1 MTCLNMLT
9 PELMRKIRRIE
20 ITTKHLVS
28 DTFAGDY
35 HSVFK
40 GQGMEFDEVRP
51 YQPGDEVRSIDW
63 NVTARMGT
71 PFVRRYREE
80 RELSAMV
87 VVDASGSFDFGS
99 RGQLKRDLAAE
110 LVAVLS
116 FAATTNN
123 DKVGLLIF
131 TDQIELLI
139 PPRKGRSH
147 VLRLVREMLVFE
159 PQGRGTDVKLAL
171 DTINLILK
179 RRSVLFLISD
189 FLTDPEV
196 YRKAMSST
204 NRRHDVVAVDLYDPM
219 EEDIARVGMLALEDA
234 ETGEL
239 TWVDTNSRKWRES
252 FQRRVQRLESAKNQV
267 FSSLDVDRVKITTA
281 EDYVSGLTAFFKERS
296 RRVPR

>member
-1 MTCLNMLT
+1 
-9 PELMRKIRRIE
+9 MRKIRRIE

>member
-1 MTCLNMLT
+1 MLT

-20 ITTKHLVS
+20 ITTKHLVA

-51 YQPGDEVRSIDW
+51 YLPGDEVRSIDW

-80 RELSAMV
+80 RELSAMII
-87 VVDASGSFDFGS
+87 VDASGSFDFGS
-99 RGQLKRDLAAE
+99 RGQFKRDLAAE

-131 TDQIELLI
+131 TDRIELLI

-159 PQGRGTDVKLAL
+159 PEGRGTDVKLAL
-171 DTINLILK
+171 DTINLVLK

-196 YRKAMSST
+196 YRKPMAST
-204 NRRHDVVAVDLYDPM
+204 NRRHDVVVVDLYDPL
-219 EEDIARVGMLALEDA
+219 EEEIARVGLLALEDA

-239 TWVDTNSRKWRES
+239 KWVDTNSRKWRES
-252 FQRRVQRLESAKNQV
+252 FQRRVQRLENAKNQM
-267 FSSLDVDRVKITTA
+267 FTSLNVDRVKITTA
-281 EDYVSGLTAFFKERS
+281 EDYVAGLTAFFKERS
-296 RRVPR
+296 RRAPR

>member
-1 MTCLNMLT
+1 MLT

-267 FSSLDVDRVKITTA
+267 FSSLNVDRVKITTA

>member
-1 MTCLNMLT
+1 MLT

-20 ITTKHLVS
+20 ITTKHLVA

-51 YQPGDEVRSIDW
+51 YLPGDEVRSIDW

-80 RELSAMV
+80 RELSAMI
-87 VVDASGSFDFGS
+87 VVDASGSFDFGT
-99 RGQLKRDLAAE
+99 RGQFKRDLSAE

-131 TDQIELLI
+131 TDQIEMLI

-171 DTINLILK
+171 DTINLVLK

-189 FLTDPEV
+189 FLTDPDV
-196 YRKAMSST
+196 YRKAMAST
-204 NRRHDVVAVDLYDPM
+204 NRRHDVVAVDLCDPL
-219 EEDIARVGMLALEDA
+219 EEEFAKVGMLALEDA

-239 TWVDTNSRKWRES
+239 RWVDTSSRKWRDS
-252 FQRRVQRLESAKNQV
+252 FQRRVQRLENAKNEL
-267 FSSLDVDRVKITTA
+267 FTSLNVDRVKITTA

-296 RRVPR
+296 RKVPH

>member
-1 MTCLNMLT
+1 MLT